1 MLSNINTNLI
11 NKDLTRAK
19 DNEPLEERSMEAAE
33 GGSKTN
39 SQLPKII

>member
-19 DNEPLEERSMEAAE
+19 DFKSLEERSMEAAE
-33 GGSKTN
+33 GGSITN
-39 SQLPKII
+39 SQLPKNI